1 MEKNQNA
8 MGMTLSFR
16 FSEAIHWIR
25 KRMEKNACP
34 TNPTDSQKCSL
45 LIVRSCR
52 TSLAAGRGGAC
63 PCAPPYPDRRS
74 SADNTRLLHPVGS
87 STVNGRR
94 EIGRAHV

>member
-52 TSLAAGRGGAC
+52 PATLAC
-63 PCAPPYPDRRS
+63 YIRS
-74 SADNTRLLHPVGS
+74 V
-87 STVNGRR
+87 
-94 EIGRAHV
+94 RAR